1 MNKPL
6 ITNQCIRAMELAIGQ
21 HSTQWQSGSV
31 KIFEQFFYQH
41 GISLD
46 SPLNSRICGM
56 ICEQSLFAALPTKSV
71 QRRAFKRNRKK
82 DETAW
87 CLVETRDPPLHL
99 MWTPLFSRTPASVR
113 STALSEICIT
123 HPHWKDKDKRFA

>member
-87 CLVETRDPPLHL
+87 CLVETGDPPLHL
-99 MWTPLFSRTPASVR
+99 VEHLPRSGVLPSVR
-113 STALSEICIT
+113 
-123 HPHWKDKDKRFA
+123 

>member
-71 QRRAFKRNRKK
+71 QRRAFKRSRKK

-87 CLVETRDPPLHL
+87 RLVETGDPPLHL
-99 MWTPLFSRTPASVR
+99 VEHLPRSGVLPSVR
-113 STALSEICIT
+113 YNSST
-123 HPHWKDKDKRFA
+123 